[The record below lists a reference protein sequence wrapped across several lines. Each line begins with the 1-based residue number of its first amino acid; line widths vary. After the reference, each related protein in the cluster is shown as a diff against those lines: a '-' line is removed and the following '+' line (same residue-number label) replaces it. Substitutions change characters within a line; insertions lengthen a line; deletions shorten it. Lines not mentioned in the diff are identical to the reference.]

1 MYESPRVVESFDAL
15 DVFGIAEGNEVYVAV
30 GNGSEIFVIS
40 IGG

>member
-15 DVFGIAEGNEVYVAV
+15 DVFGIAEGSEVYTV
-30 GNGSEIFVIS
+30 GNGSQIVVIS